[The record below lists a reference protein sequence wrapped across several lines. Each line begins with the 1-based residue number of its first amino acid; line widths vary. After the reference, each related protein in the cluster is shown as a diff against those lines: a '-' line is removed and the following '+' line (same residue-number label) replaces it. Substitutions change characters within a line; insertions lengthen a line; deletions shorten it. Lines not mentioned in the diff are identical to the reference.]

1 MQSAKW
7 HGRPA
12 RESRARCACHISKL
26 INTAVLVKPLDMQ
39 SRKRQL
45 LVTGFVLLACFVCVQ
60 AQNQNAPTQSLV
72 TLPSSILDRELTTID
87 GRQLKLSDFSNR
99 TIVLNLF
106 ASWCGPCRMNLPDL
120 IDLKRTYVG
129 HPIEVI
135 GLVSQKNDPDLDAVR
150 KFVRDRSVN
159 FEVIWDTENFGD
171 SLIKAVNGR
180 SLLPDTFII
189 VRGNVRK
196 TFFGFNASMTPQ
208 QLRQTLDQIGQ
219 EPGKSP

>member
-26 INTAVLVKPLDMQ
+26 INTAVLVKRLGMQ
-39 SRKRQL
+39 SPKRKVAL
-45 LVTGFVLLACFVCVQ
+45 AGFVLLACFVCVQ

-150 KFVRDRSVN
+150 TFVRDRSVN

>member
-1 MQSAKW
+1 MQSGEVARAS
-7 HGRPA
+7 RP
-12 RESRARCACHISKL
+12 RITRKMRVPHPL
-26 INTAVLVKPLDMQ
+26 IGTAVKCLDMQ
-39 SRKRQL
+39 TPKRRL
-45 LVTGFVLLACFVCVQ
+45 LVAGFVLLGCFVWAQ
-60 AQNQNAPTQSLV
+60 AQDQNAPTQPVV
-72 TLPSSILDRELTTID
+72 TLPSGLLDRELTTID

-180 SLLPDTFII
+180 SVLPDTFII

>member
-1 MQSAKW
+1 MIA
-7 HGRPA
+7 
-12 RESRARCACHISKL
+12 
-26 INTAVLVKPLDMQ
+26 
-39 SRKRQL
+39 
-45 LVTGFVLLACFVCVQ
+45 GFVLLACFVWAQ
-60 AQNQNAPTQSLV
+60 AQDQNAPTQPVV
-72 TLPSSILDRELTTID
+72 TLPSSLLDRELNTID
-87 GRQLKLSDFSNR
+87 GRPLKLSDYSNR

-120 IDLKRTYVG
+120 IDLKRSYVG

-150 KFVRDRSVN
+150 KFVRDQGVN

-180 SLLPDTFII
+180 SVLPDTFII

-196 TFFGFNASMTPQ
+196 TFFGFNGSMTPQ

-219 EPGKSP
+219 GQGDLHE